1 MRFYKDKLNKTF
13 NQAVMCNTK
22 KKPIWNGKKIAMM
35 EVRLENQ
42 FKIDEANKGL
52 EVIIQ
57 RTVWVVSTKC

>member
-1 MRFYKDKLNKTF
+1 MQFYKDKLSKTF
-13 NQAVMCNTK
+13 NQAVMCNMK
-22 KKPIWNGKKIAMM
+22 KKPIWNGKKKVMM
-35 EVRLENQ
+35 EDRSENQ